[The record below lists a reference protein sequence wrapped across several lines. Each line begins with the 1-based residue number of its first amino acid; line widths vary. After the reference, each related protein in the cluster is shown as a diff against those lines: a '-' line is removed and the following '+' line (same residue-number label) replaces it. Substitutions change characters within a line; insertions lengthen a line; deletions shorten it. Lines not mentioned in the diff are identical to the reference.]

1 MDYNK
6 HYYNLINRAK
16 SRVLEGYVEKHH
28 IIPKCLGGTDDFDNL
43 VVLTAEEHFVAH
55 QLLTKIYPNNEK
67 LIYAVSMMCVK
78 TTKQQRNN
86 KMYGWLKRKYY
97 LAQRTIKK
105 QKYKKESKP
114 RKPRAK
120 ETKPRKKRLL
130 SDEHKKKIGLASL
143 GRTKSKETKKLI
155 SENSS
160 KALQEKKKILGYV
173 RSYTPKRINL

>member
-1 MDYNK
+1 MNYNK
-6 HYYNLINRAK
+6 HYYNLISRAK

-43 VVLTAEEHFVAH
+43 VTLTAEEHFVAH

-67 LIYAVSMMCVK
+67 LIYAVKMMCVK

-97 LAQRTIKK
+97 VAQRTIKK
-105 QKYKKESKP
+105 QKYKKETKP

-130 SDEHKKKIGLASL
+130 SDEHKMKIGKSRVGYTHSPETIEKIRLGNILTKNKFSL
-143 GRTKSKETKKLI
+143 
-155 SENSS
+155 
-160 KALQEKKKILGYV
+160 
-173 RSYTPKRINL
+173 